1 MPPVSLVQL
10 ESLDLQDN
18 WLVELPEDYLSP
30 LAWLNVSDNFLQ
42 DLPNPLYSTLK
53 RLMVNHNPLG
63 RLPATLPA
71 PLEWLEAR
79 QCQLREIPQLAPA
92 LLYLD
97 VSDNAI
103 TSPPFHWPRSLIALL
118 ASNNLLDDL
127 GELPDS
133 LTQLVVDNNR
143 LTHFLEPLAESL
155 EMVDISK
162 NLIVNISSQILPSL
176 RKLRADHNLIQVLP
190 EYLCDP
196 KCKIQL
202 WLRNNPL
209 SAETQS
215 AIASANRI
223 SVKFIGN
230 LRIIY

>member
-1 MPPVSLVQL
+1 M
-10 ESLDLQDN
+10 DLQDN

-30 LAWLNVSDNFLQ
+30 LAWLNVSNNFLQ

-53 RLMVNHNPLG
+53 LLMVNHNPLG

-79 QCQLREIPQLAPA
+79 QCKLQEIPQLAPA

-133 LTQLVVDNNR
+133 LT
-143 LTHFLEPLAESL
+143 
-155 EMVDISK
+155 
-162 NLIVNISSQILPSL
+162 
-176 RKLRADHNLIQVLP
+176 
-190 EYLCDP
+190 
-196 KCKIQL
+196 
-202 WLRNNPL
+202 
-209 SAETQS
+209 
-215 AIASANRI
+215 
-223 SVKFIGN
+223 
-230 LRIIY
+230 